1 MDVHHPQNVAELCDF
16 ITAASQPLS
25 VLGGGTRPIGQSS
38 ARCGLSTDL
47 MSGIMTYE
55 PGAMTLVAK
64 SGTSVAEIEAA
75 LDLKN
80 QCLAFEPMDHRDLL
94 GTQGI
99 PTLGGIIAANVS
111 GPRRIQVGAARDFTL
126 GVSFVDGAGQFLKN
140 GGRVMKNVTGYDL
153 VKLLAGSWGTL
164 GVLTEVSLKVLPK
177 AETEATLRIT
187 TQGWEKAVECMSAV
201 LRTPY
206 DVSGVGTVLNVNG
219 GKDVMIRI
227 EGFVA
232 SVRYRVS
239 QLTQKLVHFG
249 DITEI
254 ESPWRELRNLTAWKS
269 MDTVWRVSL
278 RPTDSLKLLKVLEAS
293 DIKLQYQMDWGGGLI
308 WLGLDSENKQG
319 AENTA
324 TLHAIIQEQLTALGG
339 HATLMKSASLTDM
352 LVPSFQ
358 PQTPTLNKLMVDLR
372 HKFDPR
378 GILNPGRMY

>member
-1 MDVHHPQNVAELCDF
+1 
-16 ITAASQPLS
+16 
-25 VLGGGTRPIGQSS
+25 
-38 ARCGLSTDL
+38 
-47 MSGIMTYE
+47 
-55 PGAMTLVAK
+55 
-64 SGTSVAEIEAA
+64 
-75 LDLKN
+75 
-80 QCLAFEPMDHRDLL
+80 
-94 GTQGI
+94 
-99 PTLGGIIAANVS
+99 
-111 GPRRIQVGAARDFTL
+111 
-126 GVSFVDGAGQFLKN
+126 
-140 GGRVMKNVTGYDL
+140 
-153 VKLLAGSWGTL
+153 
-164 GVLTEVSLKVLPK
+164 
-177 AETEATLRIT
+177 
-187 TQGWEKAVECMSAV
+187 MSAV

-206 DVSGVGTVLNVNG
+206 DVSGVGTILNVNG

-239 QLTQKLVHFG
+239 QLTQRLVHFG

-254 ESPWRELRNLTAWKS
+254 ESPWHEMRNLTAWKS

-278 RPTDSLKLLKVLEAS
+278 RPTNSLKLLKVLEAS

-308 WLGLDSENKQG
+308 WLGLDDENKQR